1 MANPDSFITE
11 VTDEVRRDKLFSLF
25 KRYGWIALLLVVL
38 IVGGAALNEWRKS
51 QARADAEAFGDSMLA
66 ALENDDSAAQAESLA
81 ALSELKDGRQL
92 AVSALLEANARRDG
106 GDSEAAVILLESVSV
121 DADLPQIYR
130 DVAAL
135 KSVIASKG
143 IDPEARF
150 VAVKQLVQPGNPL
163 RLLALEQQAFAEIEL
178 GRIDNAIETLQG
190 IIADAER
197 TEDLRR
203 RASQLIVA
211 LGGKLEQS

>member
-1 MANPDSFITE
+1 MENPDSFITE

-66 ALENDDSAAQAESLA
+66 AFENDDSAAQAESLA

-211 LGGKLEQS
+211 LGGKLEQG